1 MDLRWIYL
9 RCEPYCLFISRIRKK
24 IFLCPIQVWLFLNLT
39 LFDVICHFM
48 PNLFVTGIIL
58 DYLHLVSENP
68 SPFWEVTYTPPH
80 LKPLYSQSF
89 LQSTSMTLIIINPL
103 HSRVA
108 HRSFDCLLSLFEIVS
123 LHLKIKTNFKLIL
136 TEGWFIL

>member
-1 MDLRWIYL
+1 MESVSKTLMVWVLRWISL
-9 RCEPYCLFISRIRKK
+9 RCDEPCCLFISRILKK
-24 IFLCPIQVWLFLNLT
+24 IFLCLNLR
-39 LFDVICHFM
+39 FDVISHFL

-68 SPFWEVTYTPPH
+68 RAPSIFRKKKKNVWEVTYPH

-108 HRSFDCLLSLFEIVS
+108 HSSFD
-123 LHLKIKTNFKLIL
+123 IL
-136 TEGWFIL
+136 